1 MPYTVNIHF
10 PRVEHRTQLS
20 SDTLIHLHLQPTPS
34 QNATNPRLFLSNNL
48 NHHKNPETK
57 TNLIADAKD
66 IEQDLINM
74 SASAATIQAC
84 YILVAMSRGTH
95 KIKQHCL
102 TSGCNKSVRTTFYCK
117 SCQARARARSHK
129 HQYSTRSKA
138 RNKENRIHAD

>member
-20 SDTLIHLHLQPTPS
+20 SDTLIHLHVQSTPS
-34 QNATNPRLFLSNNL
+34 QNATNPRLFFSNNL
-48 NHHKNPETK
+48 NHHKNLETK

-95 KIKQHCL
+95 EIKQHCL
-102 TSGCNKSVRTTFYCK
+102 TSGCN
-117 SCQARARARSHK
+117 
-129 HQYSTRSKA
+129 
-138 RNKENRIHAD
+138 N

>member
-1 MPYTVNIHF
+1 MLS
-10 PRVEHRTQLS
+10 TQ
-20 SDTLIHLHLQPTPS
+20 
-34 QNATNPRLFLSNNL
+34 
-48 NHHKNPETK
+48 ETK

-95 KIKQHCL
+95 EIKQHCL

-117 SCQARARARSHK
+117 SCQARARARSHR

-138 RNKENRIHAD
+138 RNKENRIHADSI